1 MGNDNPSPP
10 RSVAASRAVIEQRIA
25 HTALEVS
32 YAVMRAEDYR
42 ECLVSQAYLLF
53 RADAGVGLTC
63 RPSNSAAADQ
73 LTVVI
78 AGAPPLSSE
87 QILGASPFASRHPGF
102 LAMARAG
109 TTAAIRVSDHT
120 NLARFWT
127 TETYWRMHGHS
138 DGRYPASALL
148 LNTPDIQ
155 IFVGIHRHDR
165 DFSDADLAG
174 LGALQRPIAAALAFR
189 AALDDTVLLL
199 RHSSSPV
206 SGEPEF
212 VPGRR
217 RTLDAAVRLCS
228 DYSPT
233 RREGEVLALV
243 AQGWTNYQIG
253 RRLGITERTVR
264 KHLTA
269 VYDKAGARGRAA
281 AAAWWQRLNA

>member
-10 RSVAASRAVIEQRIA
+10 RSKTASRAALGQRIA
-25 HTALEVS
+25 HTAIEVS

-42 ECLVSQAYLLF
+42 EHLVNEAYLLF
-53 RADAGVGLTC
+53 GADAGVGLTC
-63 RPSNSAAADQ
+63 RPSNPAAADQ

-87 QILGASPFASRHPGF
+87 QRVGAQPFASRHPGVW
-102 LAMARAG
+102 AMARAG
-109 TTAAIRVSDHT
+109 TTTAIRVSDHT
-120 NLARFWT
+120 NLTRFWT

-148 LNTPDIQ
+148 LNTPDVQ

-165 DFSDADLAG
+165 DFGDDDLAG
-174 LGALQRPIAAALAFR
+174 LTALQHPVAAALSFR
-189 AALDDTVLLL
+189 AALDDTVRLLQ
-199 RHSSSPV
+199 HSSSPV
-206 SGEPEF
+206 PGDPKV

-217 RTLDAAVRLCS
+217 RTLDAALRLCS
-228 DYSPT
+228 DYAPT
-233 RREGEVLALV
+233 HREGEVLTLV
-243 AQGWTNYQIG
+243 AQGWTNHQVG

-269 VYDKAGARGRAA
+269 VYDKAGVRGRAA
-281 AAAWWQRLNA
+281 AAAWWQRLNG